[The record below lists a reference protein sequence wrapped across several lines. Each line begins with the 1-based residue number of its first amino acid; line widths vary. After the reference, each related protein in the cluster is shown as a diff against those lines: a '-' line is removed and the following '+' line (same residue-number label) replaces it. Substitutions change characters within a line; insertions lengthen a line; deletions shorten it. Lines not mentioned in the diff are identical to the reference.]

1 MSAAIPRADAPP
13 AATPRAEALRS
24 AIYEGW
30 VRHRRFTPARHSFTY
45 RLAMLYLDLD
55 ELPRVFGGRA
65 VWSLEGPNLASFR
78 RRDYLGPTDVPL
90 DQAVRRL
97 VAQRTGRTPDGPI
110 RLLTHPRYFG
120 YVFNPV
126 SFYYCFD
133 AAGRNVRWI
142 VAEIT
147 NTPWRERHAYVLDCG
162 MDLGEGDARRW
173 SFAKAFH
180 VSPFMPMEQQYRWCL
195 SAPGRR
201 VLVHMTTVDGGRR
214 AFDAT
219 LHLHR
224 REITTRSMTSLV
236 VRFPL
241 MTARVV
247 TLIHWNALKLWL
259 KGVPFHTHPARLS
272 TPRPHPIPGLP
283 TKIDPERPA

>member
-1 MSAAIPRADAPP
+1 MIAAPP
-13 AATPRAEALRS
+13 KADVSPAGLRS
-24 AIYEGW
+24 GIYEGW
-30 VRHRRFTPARHSFTY
+30 VRHRRYTPARHAFTY

-78 RRDYLGPTDVPL
+78 RRDYLGSPDVPL
-90 DQAVRRL
+90 ADAVRRL
-97 VAQRTGRTPDGPI
+97 VWERAGQTPDGPI

-120 YVFNPV
+120 YIFNPV

-133 AAGRNVRWI
+133 SAGERVRWI

-162 MDLGEGDARRW
+162 PGLEAGETQRW
-173 SFAKAFH
+173 SFVKAFH
-180 VSPFMPMEQQYRWCL
+180 VSPFMPMDQRYRWCL
-195 SAPGRR
+195 SAPSGR
-201 VLVHMTTVDGGRR
+201 VFVHMTTVDGGSR

-219 LHLHR
+219 LHLTR
-224 REITTRSMTSLV
+224 REISTRAMASLL

-247 TLIHWNALKLWL
+247 TQIHWNALHLWL
-259 KGVPFHTHPARLS
+259 KRVPFHTHPAKLVP
-272 TPRPHPIPGLP
+272 PRPHPTPGLP
-283 TKIDPERPA
+283 TKLEPERPA